1 MPPVHRRLHI
11 NLDTTLGWEF
21 SSGYGPHQARI
32 EASRTEVVK
41 QVGEVGG
48 KEGNEE
54 DRLATHV

>member
-1 MPPVHRRLHI
+1 MVVPERSDDEAKDV
-11 NLDTTLGWEF
+11 LGWEF